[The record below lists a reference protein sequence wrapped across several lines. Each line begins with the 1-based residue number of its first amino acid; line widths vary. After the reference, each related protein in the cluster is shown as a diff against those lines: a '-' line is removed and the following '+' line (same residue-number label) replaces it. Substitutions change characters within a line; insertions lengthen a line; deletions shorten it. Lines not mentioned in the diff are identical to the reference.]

1 MTFFLSFITVTYLF
15 TCHGSDNKSEN
26 HLAYSNQV
34 INNKDEKFTEF
45 IYEFVTDSI
54 FQMSRIRFPLEK
66 IIYKDAEY
74 DETEIQLITE
84 KEWKHIILFFDM
96 DYQLQLYDN
105 FDCKLRNSDERV
117 YAYEGVENGINIKY
131 YFKKIKSKWYLI
143 KMEDLST

>member
-1 MTFFLSFITVTYLF
+1 MTYLF